1 MRNVLIFKDIRGH
14 RWICGHTLLFLFGIV
29 ETGKK
34 FFWDYDELCNRF

>member
-1 MRNVLIFKDIRGH
+1 MRNVLIFTDRRGR
-14 RWICGHTLLFLFGIV
+14 RWICGQALQFLFGIV